1 MYILKENSATGR
13 TVGLQD
19 SENLVSRDEANLGN
33 SVRIPQCDTNLRWR
47 KTFPRELGD
56 LFNDLVG
63 SGFEPGGRGAAVGEC
78 RARDTL
84 SRCVHATHFEEFV
97 CRLRLYL
104 LAQVR

>member
-1 MYILKENSATGR
+1 MLQGR

-63 SGFEPGGRGAAVGEC
+63 SGFGARREGCGGRGVQSP
-78 RARDTL
+78 RYP
-84 SRCVHATHFEEFV
+84 F
-97 CRLRLYL
+97 
-104 LAQVR
+104 QVRACDPF